1 MSEIPNIPTMIWV
14 ALSTA
19 FLTVTLYVLFLRI
32 QKQSAYYK
40 FHVILP
46 EIQVK
51 VMGINIFSLL
61 KFIISRLPDSAR
73 QAHNARVTAPGW
85 KERSDRCGKQRK
97 LRIV

>member
-46 EIQVK
+46 EI
-51 VMGINIFSLL
+51 
-61 KFIISRLPDSAR
+61 
-73 QAHNARVTAPGW
+73 
-85 KERSDRCGKQRK
+85 
-97 LRIV
+97 